1 MEVKAD
7 KFIEMVSRL
16 SGVSPDIILNN
27 IVTGYL
33 NNGGMVTDLIT
44 PDEVMADKTNS
55 EESVESVESVESEE
69 SDTPVSEDLP
79 KDDSQGELFTGKDGT
94 ERRSGPAV
102 PIERRTDHKGIVYPS
117 QGAMCK
123 AYGIIVESYRYRREK
138 MGWSLEKALTTP
150 ISVEH
155 SEISRGLRRRNS
167 ESPVGVATETITFDN
182 LYEPVVD
189 HKGRQFPNFSC
200 MCAKYGLLPVTV
212 TNRLNSGWELER
224 ALTTPVKQTKRR
236 KIAKEHIDHTGKP
249 YKSQREMC
257 AAWHI
262 NPEIYRLRRNAGWNI
277 CRSLTV
283 PVLTHQSDADLL
295 NCKEG

>member
-44 PDEVMADKTNS
+44 PDEVKADKAKS
-55 EESVESVESVESEE
+55 EESEE
-69 SDTPVSEDLP
+69 SEDLP
-79 KDDSQGELFTGKDGT
+79 KDDSQNELFTGKDGT
-94 ERRSGPAV
+94 ERRPCFTV
-102 PIERRTDHKGIVYPS
+102 PVERRTDHKGIVYPS
-117 QGAMCK
+117 QKAMCD
-123 AYGIIVESYRYRREK
+123 AYGIIVDTYRLRRNR

-150 ISVEH
+150 VDIEH
-155 SEISRGLRRRNS
+155 SESARRPHGRNS
-167 ESPVGVATETITFDN
+167 EAPAGVATETITFDN

-212 TNRLNSGWELER
+212 TNRLNSGWKLER
-224 ALTTPVKQTKRR
+224 ALTTSVKQTKRR
-236 KIAKEHIDHTGKP
+236 KIAKEHTDHTGKS

-262 NPEIYRLRRNAGWNI
+262 NPMIYRLRRNAGWNI
-277 CRSLTV
+277 CRSLTA

>member
-44 PDEVMADKTNS
+44 HDDVKADKAKSEESEES
-55 EESVESVESVESEE
+55 EESVE

-94 ERRSGPAV
+94 ERRRGFTV
-102 PIERRTDHKGIVYPS
+102 PVERRTDHKGIVYPS
-117 QGAMCK
+117 QRAMCNE
-123 AYGIIVESYRYRREK
+123 YGILVECYRYRREK
-138 MGWSLEKALTTP
+138 MGWPLEKALTTP
-150 ISVEH
+150 VDIVH
-155 SEISRGLRRRNS
+155 
-167 ESPVGVATETITFDN
+167 
-182 LYEPVVD
+182 LYETVVD
-189 HKGRQFPNFSC
+189 HTGKQFPSFSR
-200 MCAKYGLLPVTV
+200 MCANYGLQQRTV
-212 TNRLNSGWELER
+212 SNRLTMGWGLEK
-224 ALTTPVKQTKRR
+224 ALTMPVKQTKRR
-236 KIAKEHIDHTGKP
+236 KIAKEHTDHTGKS

-262 NPEIYRLRRNAGWNI
+262 NSEIYRLRRNAGWNI
-277 CRSLTV
+277 GRSLTT

>member
-16 SGVSPDIILNN
+16 SGVSHDIILNN

-33 NNGGMVTDLIT
+33 NNGGMIADLIT
-44 PDEVMADKTNS
+44 PDDVKADKAK
-55 EESVESVESVESEE
+55 SVESEESEE

-79 KDDSQGELFTGKDGT
+79 KEDSQRELFTDMDGT
-94 ERRSGPAV
+94 ERCHCSTV
-102 PIERRTDHKGIVYPS
+102 PVERRTDHKGIVYPS
-117 QGAMCK
+117 QKAMCR
-123 AYGIIVESYRYRREK
+123 AYGIIVDSYRQRREK
-138 MGWSLEKALTTP
+138 MGWSLEKALTQP
-150 ISVEH
+150 ID
-155 SEISRGLRRRNS
+155 IKYRRRNS
-167 ESPVGVATETITFDN
+167 ESPVDVATETITFDN

-189 HKGRQFPNFSC
+189 HHGKQFPNFSS

-212 TNRLNSGWELER
+212 TNRLTMGWELER

-236 KIAKEHIDHTGKP
+236 KIAREHTDHTGKS

-262 NPEIYRLRRNAGWNI
+262 NPEIYRHRRNAGWNI
-277 CRSLTV
+277 CRSLTT

-295 NCKEG
+295 NRKEG

>member
-55 EESVESVESVESEE
+55 EESEESEE

-79 KDDSQGELFTGKDGT
+79 TDDSQNELFTGKDGT
-94 ERRSGPAV
+94 ERHSGRV
-102 PIERRTDHKGIVYPS
+102 PVALRTDHKGIVYPS
-117 QGAMCK
+117 LLAMLR
-123 AYGIIVESYRYRREK
+123 AYGLFDSTYRYRREK

-150 ISVEH
+150 ADQEYAERARCH
-155 SEISRGLRRRNS
+155 KQISRP
-167 ESPVGVATETITFDN
+167 PVGVTTETITFDN

>member
-33 NNGGMVTDLIT
+33 NNGGMVTDLIIQE
-44 PDEVMADKTNS
+44 DRNAGQVKAEES
-55 EESVESVESVESEE
+55 EESEESEEAEE
-69 SDTPVSEDLP
+69 SDTPVSADLP
-79 KDDSQGELFTGKDGT
+79 KDDSQCELFTGKDGA
-94 ERRSGPAV
+94 ERRPCFTV
-102 PIERRTDHKGIVYPS
+102 PVERRTDHKGIVYPS
-117 QGAMCK
+117 QKAMCE
-123 AYGIIVESYRYRREK
+123 AYGIISDTYSLRRKK

-150 ISVEH
+150 VDIEH
-155 SEISRGLRRRNS
+155 SESSRGIRRQNS
-167 ESPVGVATETITFDN
+167 EAPVDATTETITVN
-182 LYEPVVD
+182 SMYEPIVD
-189 HKGRQFPNFSC
+189 HKGRQFSNFSC

-212 TNRLNSGWELER
+212 SSRLNSGWELER

-236 KIAKEHIDHTGKP
+236 KIAKEHTDHTGKS
-249 YKSQREMC
+249 YRSQREMC

-262 NPEIYRLRRNAGWNI
+262 NPVIYRLRRNAGWNI
-277 CRSLTV
+277 CRSLTA